1 MGGRN
6 TGAIIAVLA
15 ILVLVLASLVVY
27 AFVLK
32 PAVTGYVV
40 NAQNQGIEYALSTL
54 VQASSDCKIVP
65 ITVGNTTTQFVDV
78 SCLQQQIEQA
88 VVG

>member
-1 MGGRN
+1 MGRN
-6 TGAIIAVLA
+6 NTGIVIAVLV
-15 ILVLVLASLVVY
+15 ILVLILSGLVLY

-40 NAQNQGIEYALSTL
+40 NSQNQGIEYALAAI
-54 VQASSDCKIVP
+54 VQASADCKIVP
-65 ITVGNTTTQFVDV
+65 ITIGDKTTQFIDV
-78 SCLQQQIEQA
+78 SCLQQQTETT